1 MEARKV
7 VRDFKTRIELM
18 KTTTLEK
25 LESLFLE
32 LFELGLKHFIQR
44 EKERFPDKTHKDII
58 INMYHFHD
66 RLRGRKK

>member
-7 VRDFKTRIELM
+7 VRDFKGRIELM

-32 LFELGLKHFIQR
+32 LFELGLKDFIQR
-44 EKERFPDKTHKDII
+44 EKERFPDKTHKDVI
-58 INMYHFHD
+58 INMYQFHD